1 MKLFKKATSLLLT
14 SILFLTAGI
23 TAFAEDYYD
32 EDTEKDIIVYFTND
46 VHNAYEQ
53 TDTAIGYA
61 SLAADIKSNQNDENN
76 ETILVDAG
84 DSIQGGIIGA
94 LSKGMW
100 AAEIME
106 KMGYDVAVPGNH
118 EFDFGVERFL
128 EIANSVSYDYVCCNF
143 IDLRTGKTV
152 FMPYKMIKNSTRISL
167 LSE

>member
-1 MKLFKKATSLLLT
+1 MKILKKATSLLLA
-14 SILFLTAGI
+14 SIMFLTAGV
-23 TAFAEDYYD
+23 TAFADDYYD
-32 EDTEKDIIVYFTND
+32 EETEKDIFVFFTND

-61 SLAADIKSNQNDENN
+61 SLAADIKKTQSDENN

-100 AAEIME
+100 PAEIMD

-128 EIANSVSYDYVCCNF
+128 EIADSVSYDYVCCNF

-152 FMPYKMIKNSTRISL
+152 FMP
-167 LSE
+167 

>member
-1 MKLFKKATSLLLT
+1 
-14 SILFLTAGI
+14 
-23 TAFAEDYYD
+23 
-32 EDTEKDIIVYFTND
+32 
-46 VHNAYEQ
+46 
-53 TDTAIGYA
+53 
-61 SLAADIKSNQNDENN
+61 
-76 ETILVDAG
+76 
-84 DSIQGGIIGA
+84 
-94 LSKGMW
+94 MW